1 MKSMRGLCLYILL
14 LISSMASAARKDSI
28 YINQYVRNSFTQYGV
43 RNALVTV
50 MDDNGRIIELCVRCR
65 EAVGMMLRSGRCL
78 FRVVPANFV

>member
-50 MDDNGRIIELCVRCR
+50 MDDNGR
-65 EAVGMMLRSGRCL
+65 
-78 FRVVPANFV
+78 

>member
-50 MDDNGRIIELCVRCR
+50 MDDNGRIIDT
-65 EAVGMMLRSGRCL
+65 LRTVPGSGGHD
-78 FRVVPANFV
+78 A